1 MSQSYVGPRYK
12 RTKEESDKPSKQCE
26 KLDQLTT
33 VLMSDLIVISLKENG
48 KKGGWD
54 GDGQAREVFC
64 TMNWMM

>member
-48 KKGGWD
+48 KKED
-54 GDGQAREVFC
+54 GMEMGKPWGFSAQ
-64 TMNWMM
+64 

>member
-33 VLMSDLIVISLKENG
+33 VLVSDLIVISLKENG
-48 KKGGWD
+48 KKED
-54 GDGQAREVFC
+54 GMDMGKQGRFSAR
-64 TMNWMM
+64 